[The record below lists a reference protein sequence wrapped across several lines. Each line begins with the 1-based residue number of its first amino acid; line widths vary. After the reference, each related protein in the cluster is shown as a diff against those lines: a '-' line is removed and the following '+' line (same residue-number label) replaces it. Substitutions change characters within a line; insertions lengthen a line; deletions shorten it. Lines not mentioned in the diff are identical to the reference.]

1 MSREAEE
8 AEQRIARRLRELRLE
23 RGLTLDKVAAAADI
37 TPGYL
42 SRVESGQRVPSLGTL
57 VVLARVLDV
66 SVADLA
72 GSGERS
78 SPIVKRE
85 DAVTYGTRGASLTH
99 LSPPSSSVE
108 ATLVTLRDK
117 SVPPRPTRHRGEE
130 WLHVVSGQLEL
141 TLAGETHLLAPGD
154 SAQFPG
160 TTEHTLRGAP
170 DAEVL
175 VVIA

>member
-1 MSREAEE
+1 M
-8 AEQRIARRLRELRLE
+8 RELRLE
-23 RGLTLDKVAAAADI
+23 RGLTLEKVAAAADI

-42 SRVESGQRVPSLGTL
+42 SRVEGGQRVPSLGTL

-72 GSGERS
+72 AAGERT

-85 DAVTYGTRGASLTH
+85 DAVAYGGREASFTA
-99 LSPPSSSVE
+99 LSPPSSSTTIE
-108 ATLVTLRDK
+108 ATLVTLRGS

-130 WLHVVSGQLEL
+130 WLHVLSGRLEL
-141 TLAGETHLLAPGD
+141 TLDGETHLLAAGD

-160 TTEHTLRGAP
+160 TVEHTLRGAP
-170 DAEVL
+170 DADVL